1 MMDSRCVRKIPLA
14 MAMVELEFFKVNLY
28 PQFEGKGQK
37 LPASL
42 LENIARFVT

>member
-1 MMDSRCVRKIPLA
+1 MMDSRCVRKITLA

-28 PQFEGKGQK
+28 PQFEGNGQK

-42 LENIARFVT
+42 LENIAPFVT